1 MDSQAGGNG
10 EILKKVMG
18 DLGAG
23 KSVSCYLLYG
33 EEEYL
38 IKDALEKI
46 TNLILPPGDR
56 TLNLFYM
63 DGESEDLDRLRAS
76 LLTLPLIPGRKVVVL
91 GNTRIFSSRKTLPDL
106 VQKISDYYE
115 SNTARAAMYF
125 MQFLRIAGW
134 SLDDLKDDGWK
145 RITDEDWHNTVPGDG
160 GKSRETW
167 LPGIIDFCVSHG
179 LDMERYRED
188 TDRLEDLLRRGLPE
202 GNHLIMTAEVVDK
215 RKKLFKA
222 ISELGEI
229 LYFPRAKGE
238 ASQKHMLMDAAKDLL
253 ARRGK
258 KLTSGAW
265 VAIGKKTGG
274 SLRNSIVAI
283 EKLVSYTGE
292 KTTIEEED
300 VEEVIGK
307 TREDTVFDLTA
318 ALVEKNLDRVL
329 LTLKDL
335 LDQGVHHLLL
345 LAMIMRELRLLL
357 HAKIF
362 ISSGRLSPFNPDMDY
377 GQFQRTVYPL
387 IKKGTGCSGKKEGG
401 EGLTAQHPYVVYN
414 ALRNSERF
422 SRKALVSYIEDLVD
436 IDVALKST
444 MRDPKLLLEKFL
456 IKVCGNGSPQRRKGR

>member
-1 MDSQAGGNG
+1 
-10 EILKKVMG
+10 
-18 DLGAG
+18 
-23 KSVSCYLLYG
+23 
-33 EEEYL
+33 
-38 IKDALEKI
+38 
-46 TNLILPPGDR
+46 
-56 TLNLFYM
+56 
-63 DGESEDLDRLRAS
+63 
-76 LLTLPLIPGRKVVVL
+76 
-91 GNTRIFSSRKTLPDL
+91 
-106 VQKISDYYE
+106 
-115 SNTARAAMYF
+115 
-125 MQFLRIAGW
+125 
-134 SLDDLKDDGWK
+134 
-145 RITDEDWHNTVPGDG
+145 
-160 GKSRETW
+160 
-167 LPGIIDFCVSHG
+167 
-179 LDMERYRED
+179 
-188 TDRLEDLLRRGLPE
+188 
-202 GNHLIMTAEVVDK
+202 
-215 RKKLFKA
+215 
-222 ISELGEI
+222 
-229 LYFPRAKGE
+229 
-238 ASQKHMLMDAAKDLL
+238 MLMDAAKDLL